1 MGLIPTNIPMAAA
14 FEFTLWAK
22 AAAELS
28 CAIYLTVCEKK
39 EKKKKMTDSLEELL
53 PARSA

>member
-1 MGLIPTNIPMAAA
+1 MAAA
-14 FEFTLWAK
+14 FEFRLRAK

-28 CAIYLTVCEKK
+28 CAIYLAVYEKRK
-39 EKKKKMTDSLEELL
+39 KKKKMTDSLEELL